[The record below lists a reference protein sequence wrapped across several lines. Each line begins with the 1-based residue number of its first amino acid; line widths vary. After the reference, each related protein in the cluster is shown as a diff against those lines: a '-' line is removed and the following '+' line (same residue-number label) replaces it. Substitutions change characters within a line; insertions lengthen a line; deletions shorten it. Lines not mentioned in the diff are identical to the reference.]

1 MRDDL
6 IVKDPDILSGIPVF
20 RGTRVPV
27 QNLIDYLVTG
37 ETIDSFLDDFPTV
50 KREMVLQFLELAGA
64 LVVNQRDGKNTAPK
78 TLSRSW
84 LSLYVKHSR

>member
-20 RGTRVPV
+20 LGTRVPV
-27 QNLIDYLVTG
+27 QNLIDYLSTG

-50 KREMVLQFLELAGA
+50 KREQVLQFLELAGV
-64 LVVNQRDGKNTAPK
+64 LVMAEADED
-78 TLSRSW
+78 S
-84 LSLYVKHSR
+84 H